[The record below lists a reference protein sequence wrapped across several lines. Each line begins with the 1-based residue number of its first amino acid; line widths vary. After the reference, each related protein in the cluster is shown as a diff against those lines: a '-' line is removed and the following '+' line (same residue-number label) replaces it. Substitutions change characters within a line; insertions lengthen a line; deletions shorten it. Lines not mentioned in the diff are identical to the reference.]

1 MIAGRGLRRAKGR
14 GQRAKEREKELKDR
28 RAKEEAMAIYES

>member
-14 GQRAKEREKELKDR
+14 GQREKELKDR
-28 RAKEEAMAIYES
+28 RAKEEAMALHES